1 MDNDIDPSLKFL
13 IVQHLKSP
21 LEMQKTG
28 EGFKIRNLI
37 SKMCRF
43 IGTYNFI
50 GVKYDVNKH
59 RMNDKWWQGSSR
71 LTKIPKHYL
80 FG

>member
-1 MDNDIDPSLKFL
+1 
-13 IVQHLKSP
+13 
-21 LEMQKTG
+21 MQKTG

-59 RMNDKWWQGSSR
+59 RMNDKWWQG
-71 LTKIPKHYL
+71 
-80 FG
+80 